1 MEKDIEDIF
10 KKIMAEEAGI
20 RTFDDLAESFDST
33 YLKGLSKADA
43 TKFATWFLENG
54 YDKEGEARAW
64 LNENTD
70 RLLSQSAIDDD
81 TSFAMEQSG
90 MDEVA
95 ETNRQFEQELLDD
108 MEEKKPRGGPRKYP
122 SKYTWEVTEN
132 GLEVVELRRSQFG
145 DYRKFKSTNKGVSY
159 FGTVDT
165 PLFDSIEEANK
176 NRPEVIETK
185 LRQKKKAGGPRKYP
199 SKYGYIVN
207 ADNKLELKE
216 LRFFEASGT
225 RKAGYRVSEFY
236 PSGQIKQGKMYQGQL
251 FDSVQEAENSF
262 KNLNMNFNEDIEDA
276 LAADRANADSLD
288 NYPNRAEDFVPE
300 SPASTD
306 RINQSI
312 QESQGA
318 SDSQIDNAT
327 RRPTTKAMK
336 FLKALDFLDPVEKV
350 ATGLLTALN
359 LPNLA
364 RGYIT
369 YEVANLVG
377 NLLMGGFKSTG
388 DVQLMNSLILTG
400 GSPEEI
406 KAAKERIENTGAETL
421 ARIDKFS
428 ITGNIYEQIGKM
440 LNR

>member
-1 MEKDIEDIF
+1 MEKDIENIF
-10 KKIMAEEAGI
+10 KKIMAKEAGI

-108 MEEKKPRGGPRKYP
+108 M
-122 SKYTWEVTEN
+122 
-132 GLEVVELRRSQFG
+132 
-145 DYRKFKSTNKGVSY
+145 D
-159 FGTVDT
+159 
-165 PLFDSIEEANK
+165 
-176 NRPEVIETK
+176 
-185 LRQKKKAGGPRKYP
+185 
-199 SKYGYIVN
+199 
-207 ADNKLELKE
+207 
-216 LRFFEASGT
+216 
-225 RKAGYRVSEFY
+225 
-236 PSGQIKQGKMYQGQL
+236 
-251 FDSVQEAENSF
+251 
-262 KNLNMNFNEDIEDA
+262 DA
-276 LAADRANADSLD
+276 QRADRANADSLD

-312 QESQGA
+312 LESQGA
-318 SDSQIDNAT
+318 SDSQISNAST
-327 RRPTTKAMK
+327 RPTTRAMK
-336 FLKALDFLDPVEKV
+336 FLKALDYLDPVEKV

-364 RGYIT
+364 KGYIT

-377 NLLMGGFKSTG
+377 NLLMGGFKSAG

-400 GSPEEI
+400 GNPEEI
-406 KAAKERIENTGAETL
+406 KAAKERIEKTGTETM
-421 ARIDKFS
+421 ARVDKFS
-428 ITGNIYEQIGKM
+428 ITSNIYEQIGKM

>member
-1 MEKDIEDIF
+1 MEEYLDSLSPEERKKVQDQLDNLDSDLFETTPEDLDAFVKEKFPNGRVLNGRIF
-10 KKIMAEEAGI
+10 VGNQ
-20 RTFDDLAESFDST
+20 DLGKVLDL
-33 YLKGLSKADA
+33 YKADA
-43 TKFATWFLENG
+43 YNNFLQGVGAEKF
-54 YDKEGEARAW
+54 
-64 LNENTD
+64 
-70 RLLSQSAIDDD
+70 
-81 TSFAMEQSG
+81 M
-90 MDEVA
+90 
-95 ETNRQFEQELLDD
+95 QEIGVVNDPDITGSNVLDD
-108 MEEKKPRGGPRKYP
+108 M
-122 SKYTWEVTEN
+122 
-132 GLEVVELRRSQFG
+132 
-145 DYRKFKSTNKGVSY
+145 D
-159 FGTVDT
+159 
-165 PLFDSIEEANK
+165 
-176 NRPEVIETK
+176 
-185 LRQKKKAGGPRKYP
+185 
-199 SKYGYIVN
+199 
-207 ADNKLELKE
+207 
-216 LRFFEASGT
+216 
-225 RKAGYRVSEFY
+225 
-236 PSGQIKQGKMYQGQL
+236 
-251 FDSVQEAENSF
+251 
-262 KNLNMNFNEDIEDA
+262 DA
-276 LAADRANADSLD
+276 QRADRANTDSLD

-312 QESQGA
+312 LDSQGA
-318 SDSQIDNAT
+318 SDSQISNINSG
-327 RRPTTKAMK
+327 RPTTRAMR

>member
-10 KKIMAEEAGI
+10 KKIQAEEAGI

-43 TKFATWFLENG
+43 TKFASWFLENG

-81 TSFAMEQSG
+81 TSFSMEQSG

-95 ETNRQFEQELLDD
+95 ETNRQYEQELLDD
-108 MEEKKPRGGPRKYP
+108 PQA
-122 SKYTWEVTEN
+122 T
-132 GLEVVELRRSQFG
+132 
-145 DYRKFKSTNKGVSY
+145 
-159 FGTVDT
+159 
-165 PLFDSIEEANK
+165 
-176 NRPEVIETK
+176 
-185 LRQKKKAGGPRKYP
+185 
-199 SKYGYIVN
+199 
-207 ADNKLELKE
+207 
-216 LRFFEASGT
+216 
-225 RKAGYRVSEFY
+225 
-236 PSGQIKQGKMYQGQL
+236 
-251 FDSVQEAENSF
+251 
-262 KNLNMNFNEDIEDA
+262 
-276 LAADRANADSLD
+276 
-288 NYPNRAEDFVPE
+288 
-300 SPASTD
+300 ASTD
-306 RINQSI
+306 RINESI

-318 SDSQIDNAT
+318 SDSQIDNLNS
-327 RRPTTKAMK
+327 RRPTTRAMR
-336 FLKALDFLDPVEKV
+336 FLKALDYLDPVEKV

-400 GSPEEI
+400 GNPEEI
-406 KAAKERIENTGAETL
+406 KAAKERIEKTSSETM
-421 ARIDKFS
+421 ARVDKFS
-428 ITGNIYEQIGKM
+428 ITSNIYEQIGKM

>member
-1 MEKDIEDIF
+1 MEEYLDSLSPEERKKVQDQLDNLDSDLFETTPEDLDAF
-10 KKIMAEEAGI
+10 VKEKFPNGRVLNGRLVVGNE
-20 RTFDDLAESFDST
+20 DLGKVLDL
-33 YLKGLSKADA
+33 YKADA
-43 TKFATWFLENG
+43 YNNFLQGVGAEKF
-54 YDKEGEARAW
+54 
-64 LNENTD
+64 
-70 RLLSQSAIDDD
+70 
-81 TSFAMEQSG
+81 M
-90 MDEVA
+90 
-95 ETNRQFEQELLDD
+95 QEIGVVNDPDITGSNVLDD

-122 SKYTWEVTEN
+122 SKYTWEATEN

-185 LRQKKKAGGPRKYP
+185 LREKKKAGGPRKYP

-288 NYPNRAEDFVPE
+288 NYSNRAEDFVPE

-318 SDSQIDNAT
+318 SNSQISNAST
-327 RRPTTKAMK
+327 RPTTRAMK

>member
-1 MEKDIEDIF
+1 MEEYLDSLSPEERKKVQDQLDNLDSDLFETTPEDLDAFVKEKFPNGRVLNGRIF
-10 KKIMAEEAGI
+10 VGNQ
-20 RTFDDLAESFDST
+20 DLGKVLDL
-33 YLKGLSKADA
+33 YKADA
-43 TKFATWFLENG
+43 YNNFLQGVGAEKF
-54 YDKEGEARAW
+54 
-64 LNENTD
+64 
-70 RLLSQSAIDDD
+70 
-81 TSFAMEQSG
+81 M
-90 MDEVA
+90 
-95 ETNRQFEQELLDD
+95 QEIGVVNDPDITGSNVLDD
-108 MEEKKPRGGPRKYP
+108 PQA
-122 SKYTWEVTEN
+122 T
-132 GLEVVELRRSQFG
+132 
-145 DYRKFKSTNKGVSY
+145 
-159 FGTVDT
+159 
-165 PLFDSIEEANK
+165 
-176 NRPEVIETK
+176 
-185 LRQKKKAGGPRKYP
+185 
-199 SKYGYIVN
+199 
-207 ADNKLELKE
+207 
-216 LRFFEASGT
+216 
-225 RKAGYRVSEFY
+225 
-236 PSGQIKQGKMYQGQL
+236 
-251 FDSVQEAENSF
+251 
-262 KNLNMNFNEDIEDA
+262 
-276 LAADRANADSLD
+276 
-288 NYPNRAEDFVPE
+288 
-300 SPASTD
+300 ASTD

-318 SDSQIDNAT
+318 SDSQINNINSG
-327 RRPTTKAMK
+327 RPTTRAMK

>member
-10 KKIMAEEAGI
+10 KKIQAEEAGI

-43 TKFATWFLENG
+43 TKFASWFLENG

-81 TSFAMEQSG
+81 TSFSMEQSG

-95 ETNRQFEQELLDD
+95 ETNRQYEQELDELDKD
-108 MEEKKPRGGPRKYP
+108 TKRPR
-122 SKYTWEVTEN
+122 
-132 GLEVVELRRSQFG
+132 
-145 DYRKFKSTNKGVSY
+145 
-159 FGTVDT
+159 
-165 PLFDSIEEANK
+165 
-176 NRPEVIETK
+176 
-185 LRQKKKAGGPRKYP
+185 
-199 SKYGYIVN
+199 
-207 ADNKLELKE
+207 
-216 LRFFEASGT
+216 
-225 RKAGYRVSEFY
+225 
-236 PSGQIKQGKMYQGQL
+236 
-251 FDSVQEAENSF
+251 
-262 KNLNMNFNEDIEDA
+262 
-276 LAADRANADSLD
+276 
-288 NYPNRAEDFVPE
+288 
-300 SPASTD
+300 
-306 RINQSI
+306 
-312 QESQGA
+312 
-318 SDSQIDNAT
+318 
-327 RRPTTKAMK
+327 TKAIR
-336 FLKALDFLDPVEKV
+336 FLKALDYLDPVEKV

-364 RGYIT
+364 KGYIT

>member
-1 MEKDIEDIF
+1 MEEYLDSLSPEERKKVQDQLDNLDSDLFETTPEDLDAF
-10 KKIMAEEAGI
+10 VKEKFPNG
-20 RTFDDLAESFDST
+20 RVLNGRVVVGNQDLGKVLDL
-33 YLKGLSKADA
+33 YKADA
-43 TKFATWFLENG
+43 YNNFLQGVGAEKF
-54 YDKEGEARAW
+54 
-64 LNENTD
+64 
-70 RLLSQSAIDDD
+70 
-81 TSFAMEQSG
+81 M
-90 MDEVA
+90 
-95 ETNRQFEQELLDD
+95 QEIGVVNDPDITGSNVLDD
-108 MEEKKPRGGPRKYP
+108 PQA
-122 SKYTWEVTEN
+122 T
-132 GLEVVELRRSQFG
+132 
-145 DYRKFKSTNKGVSY
+145 
-159 FGTVDT
+159 
-165 PLFDSIEEANK
+165 
-176 NRPEVIETK
+176 
-185 LRQKKKAGGPRKYP
+185 
-199 SKYGYIVN
+199 
-207 ADNKLELKE
+207 
-216 LRFFEASGT
+216 
-225 RKAGYRVSEFY
+225 
-236 PSGQIKQGKMYQGQL
+236 
-251 FDSVQEAENSF
+251 
-262 KNLNMNFNEDIEDA
+262 
-276 LAADRANADSLD
+276 
-288 NYPNRAEDFVPE
+288 
-300 SPASTD
+300 ASTD

-318 SDSQIDNAT
+318 SDSQIDNINSG
-327 RRPTTKAMK
+327 RPTTRAMK